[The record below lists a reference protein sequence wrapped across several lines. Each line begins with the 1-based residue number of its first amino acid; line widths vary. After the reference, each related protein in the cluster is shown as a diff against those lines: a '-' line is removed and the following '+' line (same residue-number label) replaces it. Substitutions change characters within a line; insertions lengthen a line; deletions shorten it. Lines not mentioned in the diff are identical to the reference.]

1 MESPSRRL
9 GRGGEDGRARGSAGL
24 FGCRPPE
31 LGVVGDDHRRDE
43 ESDHHGEEPRG
54 VVDELGGGRGLE
66 RGEQKAHPREAAL
79 TLGQKTG

>member
-1 MESPSRRL
+1 
-9 GRGGEDGRARGSAGL
+9 
-24 FGCRPPE
+24 
-31 LGVVGDDHRRDE
+31 LGVVGDDHSGNE
-43 ESDHHGEEPRG
+43 ESDHHGEEPGG